1 MTKYNV
7 ALSNDSA
14 IFDSCDGFDS
24 VAEALEWA
32 SGRGGTY
39 VIQLVRETNGDVV
52 DFVSISATV
61 RKGKTTYSRY
71 LPGGWIYVS
80 PEQIADMI

>member
-7 ALSNDSA
+7 TLSNDSA

-39 VIQLVRETNGDVV
+39 VIQLARETNGDEV
-52 DFVSISATV
+52 DFISISAAV

-71 LPGGWIYVS
+71 FPGGWIDVTQ
-80 PEQIADMI
+80 EQIADMI